1 MNITHFGHACVLVE
15 MDGIRTLID
24 SGAYSTEFEDVV
36 DLDLVLT
43 THEHR
48 DHVDP
53 ERLAALLERNP
64 AAQLVTIAAVAA
76 ALPNA
81 LAVTIIEPAHTL
93 TFGDL
98 AVEAVGGDHALI
110 HALVP
115 NVGNTGF
122 FLGGRLLH
130 PDDSFDAAPS
140 SVDVLL
146 LPAGG
151 PRMRLQE
158 AIDFERAIAPRVSI
172 PIHEADLA
180 QVHQVLHYQLLENLA
195 PEGTTFV
202 ALDHGVPASF

>member
-158 AIDFERAIAPRVSI
+158 AIDFERAIACTASI
-172 PIHEADLA
+172 LDAGLLSCDLSW
-180 QVHQVLHYQLLENLA
+180 LA
-195 PEGTTFV
+195 G
-202 ALDHGVPASF
+202 